1 MSMNGSHT
9 TVYIIDIVIFSNL
22 FDMNTF
28 ITSSSVLKIPISISE
43 VRPDPVDVVLDPGVD
58 AGLAVSAL
66 HAAKGHHANL
76 EVGAVK

>member
-1 MSMNGSHT
+1 MNI
-9 TVYIIDIVIFSNL
+9 VYIFSIL

-28 ITSSSVLKIPISISE
+28 ITSSVQKISISISE
-43 VRPDPVDVVLDPGVD
+43 VRPDPVDVVLDPGVH